1 MERTELQQL
10 LTCPLDWPA
19 VCDEIE
25 LVHWLRFA
33 WYAVAHRYQVDGE
46 VQGLISYDEFAPSP
60 SELELLDE
68 HSDLGPELIN
78 VRTWH
83 AKAVEEY
90 LARYQNLHRQRA
102 LGRAEYSKHYPNPGW
117 TLEEVCAES
126 KKRGQAVLLP
136 ALDEATQEKLLW
148 ATLDVT
154 VFHVLE
160 CNTFEAHG
168 KPEAP
173 AAALAALFDRHTL
186 ILAADIN
193 RIVGAS
199 QGRAT
204 PYLLFN
210 LTMPTAEFHA
220 YPISGEEYQTHEFQA
235 HVQGWDYGIKIPSK

>member
-25 LVHWLRFA
+25 LVHWLQFA

-46 VQGLISYDEFAPSP
+46 VQGLIAYDEFAPSL

-68 HSDLGPELIN
+68 HTDLGPELIN

-83 AKAVEEY
+83 GKAVEEY

-102 LGRAEYSKHYPNPGW
+102 LSRAEYSKHYPNPGW

-136 ALDEATQEKLLW
+136 VLDEATQEKLLW

-160 CNTFEAHG
+160 CNKPEAHG
-168 KPEAP
+168 EPEAP
-173 AAALAALFDRHTL
+173 AAALAELFDRHTL

-199 QGRAT
+199 RGRAT

-220 YPISGEEYQTHEFQA
+220 YPISGEEYQTNEFQA
-235 HVQGWDYGIKIPSK
+235 HVQGWEYGLKIPSK